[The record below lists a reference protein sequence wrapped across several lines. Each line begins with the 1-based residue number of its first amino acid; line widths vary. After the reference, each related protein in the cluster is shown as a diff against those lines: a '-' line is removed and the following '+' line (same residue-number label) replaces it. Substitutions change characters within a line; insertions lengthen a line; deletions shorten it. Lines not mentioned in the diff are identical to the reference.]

1 MGMFIIFSK
10 SYINAQ
16 EGNFNYETE
25 AGLDALKAKR
35 LFIIIVIIICLKKYF
50 KNLKIAG
57 LKNDSSA
64 FRHVIAA

>member
-1 MGMFIIFSK
+1 MVIIFSK

-35 LFIIIVIIICLKKYF
+35 LFIIICLKKYF

-57 LKNDSSA
+57 LKNDSSS

>member
-16 EGNFNYETE
+16 EEILNYETE

-35 LFIIIVIIICLKKYF
+35 LLLLLLLLF
-50 KNLKIAG
+50 A
-57 LKNDSSA
+57 
-64 FRHVIAA
+64 

>member
-35 LFIIIVIIICLKKYF
+35 LFYYYYYYLPEKILQKF
-50 KNLKIAG
+50 KDCWA
-57 LKNDSSA
+57 
-64 FRHVIAA
+64 

>member
-1 MGMFIIFSK
+1 MGLFIIFSK

-35 LFIIIVIIICLKKYF
+35 LFIIIIIICLKKYF

>member
-25 AGLDALKAKR
+25 AGLDPLKAKR
-35 LFIIIVIIICLKKYF
+35 LFLIIIF
-50 KNLKIAG
+50 A
-57 LKNDSSA
+57 
-64 FRHVIAA
+64 

>member
-35 LFIIIVIIICLKKYF
+35 LFIIIIIICLKKYF
-50 KNLKIAG
+50 KI
-57 LKNDSSA
+57 
-64 FRHVIAA
+64 